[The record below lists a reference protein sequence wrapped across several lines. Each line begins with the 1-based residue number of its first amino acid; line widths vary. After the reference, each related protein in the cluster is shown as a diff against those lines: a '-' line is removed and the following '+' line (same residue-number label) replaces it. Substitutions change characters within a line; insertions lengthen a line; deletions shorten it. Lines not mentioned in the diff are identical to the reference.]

1 VVILNGGWQALS
13 QGEDGEAPR
22 RLFYVAMTRARR
34 SLAVVTSGVHPF
46 VLADSESELLRKVE
60 LPPLIDLPAPNQYQ
74 VPDLAIVDLSFA
86 GRLSNS
92 SPVLGAISA
101 SAVDDPITLQNR
113 DGKWMILDAGGQV
126 LGRMAG
132 SWAPPVGGSLVS
144 GKIGA
149 IVRWRKSDND
159 ERFQSYIKREE
170 WETVVP
176 EFVFSLDRNGPTG
189 RSY

>member
-1 VVILNGGWQALS
+1 
-13 QGEDGEAPR
+13 
-22 RLFYVAMTRARR
+22 
-34 SLAVVTSGVHPF
+34 VTSGVHPF

-60 LPPLIDLPAPNQYQ
+60 LPPCVDLPAPNQYQ
-74 VPDLAIVDLSFA
+74 VPDLATVDLSFA

-101 SAVDDPITLQNR
+101 SAVGDPISLQNR
-113 DGKWMILDAGGQV
+113 DGKWMILDTGGQV

-132 SWAPPVGGSLVS
+132 SWAPPVGGSFVS

-159 ERFQSYIKREE
+159 ERFQAFIKREE
-170 WETVVP
+170 WETVLP
-176 EFVFSLDRNGPTG
+176 ELVFGVDVS
-189 RSY
+189 RSSKRP